1 MSPSE
6 LLAIAQLDYDE
17 AVRDVEKQG
26 YMTPA
31 DRFAAAG
38 AAASIALAKAQSQ
51 VKPWWRR
58 RPKAR

>member
-17 AVRDVEKQG
+17 AVKQIEKQG
-26 YMTPA
+26 HMTA
-31 DRFAAAG
+31 SERFLSAG
-38 AAASIALAKAQSQ
+38 AAAQIALAKAQSQ

-58 RPKAR
+58 RSKAR